1 MHLPSRVLYRL
12 HREIFGRLEDDGAL
26 PTDLGNNGW
35 PVFVIMASTRLA
47 FLAASTRP
55 VPQHLLPTLLGL
67 SLLASGVV
75 ELIRLNCALQLTI
88 SLVGQGRIAEPPAPA
103 ITGPAMDAELSGNTP
118 RRTRETEQKRR

>member
-75 ELIRLNCALQLTI
+75 ELIRLDSPYPLTLQCI
-88 SLVGQGRIAEPPAPA
+88 EQGRIP
-103 ITGPAMDAELSGNTP
+103 
-118 RRTRETEQKRR
+118 